1 MNMNWPRKTQAERGN
16 LYQVIWGP
24 QRFYLSIGWKTL
36 IAFLLIVVL
45 PMFSLSVITTALL
58 RSTLEAGMSHTL
70 EGKLRGAW
78 HVYNERPTQLR
89 AVLTQTAADP
99 VVQAGM
105 RAKTRSVLDSMFQHQ
120 ASLLPYTSVWL
131 ALDKNRTL
139 LAQYSDD
146 IRAADIEPAIGEL
159 LTRAYRSG
167 EISASGSVVTNAL
180 FLERQSTSHPNNLG
194 QMLLAQVVV
203 VPVIKKK
210 TVIGTLV
217 GVILLNH
224 NHWLPSILH
233 KYLNVDAAV
242 FLSTGPSTRAIATT
256 KRTNNLWLAGM
267 SAPEEIRDALRR
279 NTTFHGKLRLNNE
292 PSFVIADPIDNI
304 DHHPIGALAI
314 GIQTNRIDTL
324 IAQNTTNIYLFMGLG
339 VALALL
345 IAYLAY
351 RDTITP
357 MRALTWAMDDFA
369 RGELGVRTELLT
381 KDEFEE
387 LGQGFNRM
395 ADAIQKHEERINKY
409 NALSKLLITTL
420 NPKDLLQRALDKV
433 SELTGSAAGIIYLFS
448 EDTGLLEPY
457 VAYGLDLAVLDTLKQ
472 GQGVP
477 GQVAQQKARM
487 HIKEIPPTC
496 NIIIHF
502 GVATAAPAEVAAFP
516 LMLKDKLQGVL
527 LLATISHFR
536 TGELPFIEY
545 MTDQISI
552 VLDNALIHENI
563 ERLSITDSLTNLYNR
578 RHIAKRMEI
587 EFSRAFRYEHPLS
600 LLIMDIDYFKQVND
614 TFGHLVGDDA
624 LIMVAHIIRQSV
636 RDSDL
641 CARYGGEEFV
651 VILPHTNREQANV
664 VAQKIRQAVAA
675 AVVPGM
681 ENKQLTLSIGVATYP
696 DSQALSLEELIRK
709 ADKALYRAKEAG
721 RNQVILG

>member
-1 MNMNWPRKTQAERGN
+1 MNWPRKTQTERGS
-16 LYQVIWGP
+16 LYQVVWGP

-36 IAFLLIVVL
+36 IAFMLIVVL
-45 PMFSLSVITTALL
+45 PMFGLSVITAMML
-58 RSTLEAGMSHTL
+58 RSTLETETTHAL

-78 HVYNERPTQLR
+78 QVYNERPAQLR
-89 AVLTQTAADP
+89 AVLAQAAVNP
-99 VVQAGM
+99 AVQAGISA
-105 RAKTRSVLDSMFQHQ
+105 RDSAALETVFQHQ
-120 ASLLPYTSVWL
+120 AALLPYTNVWL
-131 ALDKNRTL
+131 ALDKNRALITRHN
-139 LAQYSDD
+139 DD
-146 IRAADIEPAIGEL
+146 IRAADIEPSIGKL

-167 EISASGSVVTNAL
+167 EVGVSSELIASTL
-180 FLERQSTSHPNNLG
+180 FVEQSPAGHPNKLDRT
-194 QMLLAQVVV
+194 LLAQVVV

-210 TVIGTLV
+210 IVIGALA
-217 GVILLNH
+217 GIIILNH
-224 NHWLPSILH
+224 DHWLPSIIH
-233 KYLNVDAAV
+233 DYLNVDAAV
-242 FLSTGPSTRAIATT
+242 FLSAGQETRAIAAT
-256 KRTNNLWLAGM
+256 RRMNAIWLAGLPAPSKM
-267 SAPEEIRDALRR
+267 SDAIQH
-279 NTTFHGKLRLNNE
+279 NTAFHGKLSLNHT
-292 PSFVIADPIDNI
+292 PSFVIADPIYNI
-304 DHHPIGALAI
+304 DRHLIGALAI
-314 GIQTNRIDTL
+314 GVRTHKIDAL
-324 IAQNTTNIYLFMGLG
+324 IAKNTVDIYLFMGLG

-351 RDTITP
+351 RDMIAP
-357 MRALTWAMDDFA
+357 MRGLTWAMDDFA

-433 SELTGSAAGIIYLFS
+433 SELTGSAAGVIYLFN
-448 EDTGLLEPY
+448 ENTGLLEPY
-457 VAYGLDLAVLDTLKQ
+457 VAYGLDLAVLDTLRQ

-477 GQVAQQKARM
+477 GQVAQQKTRM
-487 HIKEIPPTC
+487 HIKEIPPSC
-496 NIIIHF
+496 NITIHF
-502 GVATAAPAEVAAFP
+502 GVATAYPAEIAAFP
-516 LMLKDKLQGVL
+516 LILKDKLQGVV
-527 LLATISHFR
+527 LLATITSFR
-536 TGELPFIEY
+536 SDELPFIEY

-552 VLDNALIHENI
+552 VLDNALVHENI
-563 ERLSITDSLTNLYNR
+563 EHLSITDSLTNLYNR

-624 LIMVAHIIRQSV
+624 LITVARIIRQSV

-651 VILPHTNREQANV
+651 VILPHTNRGQASV
-664 VAQKIRQAVAA
+664 VAQKIRQSVAA
-675 AVVPGM
+675 AAVPAM
-681 ENKQLTLSIGVATYP
+681 EGKQLTLSIGVAAYP
-696 DSQALSLEELIRK
+696 DSHALSLEELVRK
-709 ADKALYRAKEAG
+709 ADEALYRAKEAG